1 MKKVLIAL
9 MFVPAIAFASEDLSK
24 KNGCIACHAVDKKLV
39 GPSFKDISSKYKSKK
54 DGAAYLAGKIRSGG
68 AGVWGPIPMPAQAHV
83 KEEDAKKIADWI
95 LTK

>member
-9 MFVPAIAFASEDLSK
+9 MFVPTIVFANEDLLK

-54 DGAAYLAGKIRSGG
+54 DGAAYLAGKIKSGG